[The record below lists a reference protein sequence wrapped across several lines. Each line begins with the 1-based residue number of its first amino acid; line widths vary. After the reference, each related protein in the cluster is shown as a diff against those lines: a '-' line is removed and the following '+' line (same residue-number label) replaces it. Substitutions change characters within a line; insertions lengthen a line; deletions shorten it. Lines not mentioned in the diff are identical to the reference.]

1 MQPGKLM
8 KTSAQKRHTRSI
20 NSPWARSGAKK
31 AARTVQWRI
40 SQYPI
45 QFVLFEQFLKEHN
58 LTYVS
63 LHAYLAKHFD
73 REAHIDAQEDS
84 WSECEIAST
93 VTEWEEVEVE
103 EVTFDTKGSAPS
115 HRTPP
120 STASSSRDTVKAVP
134 KEVELVVG
142 VPHAD
147 ETPSTLQSAP
157 PLTPPGECAAKQ
169 DPPP

>member
-31 AARTVQWRI
+31 AARIVQWRI

-84 WSECEIAST
+84 WSECEVAST

-103 EVTFDTKGSAPS
+103 EVGSIP
-115 HRTPP
+115 
-120 STASSSRDTVKAVP
+120 KA
-134 KEVELVVG
+134 
-142 VPHAD
+142 
-147 ETPSTLQSAP
+147 AP
-157 PLTPPGECAAKQ
+157 PRTEPHPVPLLLPAIQSKRSLKRWIQWLAFFMPTKLLLPCTQHRRSLRRGNVLPI
-169 DPPP
+169 

>member
-20 NSPWARSGAKK
+20 NSPWARSGVKK
-31 AARTVQWRI
+31 AARIVQRRI

-103 EVTFDTKGSAPS
+103 DVTFDTKGSAPS
-115 HRTPP
+115 HRTHP
-120 STASSSRDTVKAVP
+120 VP
-134 KEVELVVG
+134 LLL
-142 VPHAD
+142 PAI
-147 ETPSTLQSAP
+147 QSKRCLKRWRRRLAFLIP
-157 PLTPPGECAAKQ
+157 TKLLLPCTQHRRSLRRGNVLPI
-169 DPPP
+169 